1 MENRIDLVELLKYCQ
16 QGMELE
22 CSLIEGLEFDSIV
35 DNEYLPIRCRI
46 KNPKGGYNVYNF
58 TKYGCWFDTTF
69 AKCVIFPK
77 GKTTWK
83 GFVPPCQFKDGDII
97 ATKLGSIFIL
107 KKSLFADTYSCYVA
121 LTFESKFIYKE
132 QEFGYKDMCRLAT
145 EEEKQKL
152 FNTIKANGYKWNA
165 KTKTL
170 YKLIDPK
177 FKVGD
182 RIKNGKDIATIVGI
196 YEDFYDIRFDSGGGF
211 RGGEIGAFTIDQQ
224 DEWELF
230 PNKFDIN
237 TLVPFES
244 KVLVRS
250 GDSLGEWIPA
260 IFGIYRSKYNNFYV
274 VGGTCW
280 KHCIPYEGNEH
291 LLGTTNDCD
300 EYFKSWNS

>member
-1 MENRIDLVELLKYCQ
+1 MENRIDLVELLKYCP

-22 CSLIEGLEFDSIV
+22 CTLIEGLEFDSIV

-58 TKYGCWFDTTF
+58 TKYGCWIDTTF

-77 GKTTWK
+77 NKTTWE
-83 GFVPPCQFKDGDII
+83 GFVPPCQFKDGDVIVASGAI
-97 ATKLGSIFIL
+97 VLFKQVHSLYEDPHVDFYCGVMSKHKSFIL
-107 KKSLFADTYSCYVA
+107 KTINSQHCGKISSSRY
-121 LTFESKFIYKE
+121 
-132 QEFGYKDMCRLAT
+132 AT
-145 EEEKQKL
+145 EKEKAEL
-152 FNTIKANGYKWNA
+152 FDAIKANGYKWNT

-170 YKLIDPK
+170 YKLIEPK

-182 RIKNGKDIATIVGI
+182 RIKNGKDIATIVGV
-196 YEDFYDIRFDSGGGF
+196 YEDFYDVRFDS
-211 RGGEIGAFTIDQQ
+211 RIGSFTIDQQ

-250 GDSLGEWIPA
+250 GDSLGEWKPA

>member
-1 MENRIDLVELLKYCQ
+1 MENRIDLVELLKYCP

-58 TKYGCWFDTTF
+58 TKYGCWFNTTF

-77 GKTTWK
+77 NKTSWE
-83 GFVPPCQFKDGDII
+83 GFVPPCQFKDGDIL
-97 ATKLGSIFIL
+97 TTDSGNIFIL
-107 KKSLFADTYSCYVA
+107 KEPNENNFYYSCYIA
-121 LTFESKFIYKE
+121 LIDFDSSIVQNRIQFCGKSF
-132 QEFGYKDMCRLAT
+132 CRLAT
-145 EEEKQKL
+145 NDEKVRL
-152 FNTIKANGYKWNA
+152 FMAIKDNGYNWNA
-165 KTKTL
+165 ETK
-170 YKLIDPK
+170 KLEVLLK

-182 RIKNGKDIATIVGI
+182 KIQSKKCKEERTIKICGK
-196 YEDFYDIRFDSGGGF
+196 SGYWT
-211 RGGEIGAFTIDQQ
+211 TIDSWININEQ
-224 DEWELF
+224 DNWELVS
-230 PNKFDIN
+230 NKFDIN
-237 TLVPFES
+237 TLIPFES

-250 GDSLGEWIPA
+250 GDSLGEWKPA
-260 IFGIYRSKYNNFYV
+260 IFGIYRSKYNNFYA

-300 EYFKSWNS
+300 EYFKTWNS